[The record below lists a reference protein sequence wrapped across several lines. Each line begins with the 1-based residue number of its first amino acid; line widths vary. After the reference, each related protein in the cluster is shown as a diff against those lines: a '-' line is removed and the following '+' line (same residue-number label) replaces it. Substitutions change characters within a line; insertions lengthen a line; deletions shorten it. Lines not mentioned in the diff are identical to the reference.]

1 MAIRIRSDGA
11 ARSGVWQQREKQ
23 PHSAER
29 QRHFSG
35 ARWRAHTLASM
46 TQGKTPDASVSV
58 AALGNAEMPQSTN
71 TSKRKST
78 MERGPDELSFTKVD
92 MYTVHLAT
100 RIQDTL

>member
-1 MAIRIRSDGA
+1 MTIRIRPDGA

-29 QRHFSG
+29 QRHFSRG

-58 AALGNAEMPQSTN
+58 VALGNAEMPQSTN

-92 MYTVHLAT
+92 MYFTTVHLAT
-100 RIQDTL
+100 RIL